1 MASTTQIPPAPQPPQ
16 YQPRHPRSI
25 TGPIVLIAIGV
36 LFLLEKMGVLHWRN
50 LGYWFAH
57 YWPLLLILFGVVK
70 LIEHMA
76 AQRSGTPSPGLGVGG
91 AIIIVAII
99 FWGLVATHAA
109 RVDWNSLGDQLHI
122 DDNDFPF
129 FGHSYSFE
137 DQLAQTFPAGGNL
150 HITNDRGAVNIT
162 AADDN
167 QIRISVHKRVNAEN
181 QEEADK
187 WNGQTRPQIT
197 VSGQNVTV
205 NANTQG
211 AGDHG
216 VASDL
221 DISIPRKATVV
232 VDARH
237 GDGTILGR
245 DGDVSLS
252 AQHGDVSITD
262 INGNVHL
269 DLQDSSAH
277 VSKISGDVN
286 VGGKADDVS
295 FEDIK
300 GTLTLDG
307 DFTESVRLARIA
319 KTFTFKSARTEI
331 NFAKLDGDLDL
342 DSGDL
347 RINNVMGPVRV
358 STKAKDIGLIGVS
371 GDLRLKNEN
380 GSVEVQMTKMGSMD
394 IATQNAD
401 IQLGL
406 PVKAGFQLDARSHGG
421 EIDSDFDGLGIH
433 NGDEQSTAAGS
444 VGGGGPHIVINNEH
458 GSIQIH
464 KGAIEADDEEP
475 PAPKPP
481 KGPHSNSNAPAV
493 TDN

>member
-1 MASTTQIPPAPQPPQ
+1 MASTTQIPPAPQTPQ

-25 TGPIVLIAIGV
+25 TGPVVLIAIGV

-50 LGYWFAH
+50 FGLWFAH
-57 YWPLLLILFGVVK
+57 YWPLLLILFGVIK
-70 LIEHMA
+70 LIEHVS
-76 AQRSGTPSPGLGVGG
+76 AQHSGTPSPGLGVGG

-109 RVDWNSLGDQLHI
+109 RVDWNSLGDQFHI
-122 DDNDFPF
+122 DDSDFPF
-129 FGHSYSFE
+129 FGHSYSYD
-137 DQLAQTFPAGGNL
+137 DQLSQAFPIGGNL
-150 HITNDRGAVNIT
+150 HVTNDRGAVNIT
-162 AADDN
+162 ASDDD

-181 QEEADK
+181 QGDADK

-216 VASDL
+216 VTSDL
-221 DISIPRKATVV
+221 DISIPRKAAVA

-237 GDGTILGR
+237 GDSTILGR

-269 DLQDSSAH
+269 DLQDSSAR
-277 VSKISGDVN
+277 VSKVSADVS
-286 VGGKADDVS
+286 VEGKAQDVS
-295 FEDIK
+295 FEDIQ
-300 GTLTLDG
+300 GALTLDG
-307 DFTESVRLARIA
+307 DFTESVRLARIS
-319 KTFTFKSARTEI
+319 KPFSFKSPRTEI
-331 NFAKLDGDLDL
+331 SFSKLDGDLDL

-347 RINNVMGPVRV
+347 RVNDVIGPVRV
-358 STKAKDIGLIGVS
+358 STREKDIGLINVS
-371 GDLRLKNEN
+371 GDVRLKNQN
-380 GSVEVQMTKMGSMD
+380 GSVEVQMAKLGSVD
-394 IATQNAD
+394 ITNQNAD

-421 EIDSDFDGLGIH
+421 EINSDFNGLGVH
-433 NGDEQSTAAGS
+433 NEDEQSTASGS
-444 VGGGGPHIVINNEH
+444 VGGGGPHVVINNEH

-464 KGAIEADDEEP
+464 KGAIDADMEEP
-475 PAPKPP
+475 QPPKPP
-481 KGPHSNSNAPAV
+481 KGHHDSDAPQV